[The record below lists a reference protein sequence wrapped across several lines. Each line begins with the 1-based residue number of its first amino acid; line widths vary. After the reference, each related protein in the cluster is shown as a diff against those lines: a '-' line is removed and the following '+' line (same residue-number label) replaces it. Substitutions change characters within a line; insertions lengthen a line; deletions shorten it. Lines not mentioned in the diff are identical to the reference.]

1 MLTVLVTLLPLTVL
15 AAPVKVGVID
25 FEKLFTET
33 KTARVDKAELDRLL
47 TTKQTE
53 VDLRKATLQKAR
65 AELVAAAKTMD
76 AVARARREA
85 ELDAENAAL
94 KKLFEEAQTLVNA
107 RERELTNRVVSDAK
121 LIAPEL
127 AKQKGILMVLGAAE
141 ALFWTAPSVVQ
152 VDLTAEIARALDQRL
167 ALKTTR

>member
-1 MLTVLVTLLPLTVL
+1 MLTALLTLLPLTAL

-33 KTARVDKAELDRLL
+33 RTAQVDKAELDRLL
-47 TTKQTE
+47 STRQKE
-53 VDLRKATLQKAR
+53 VDLRKEVLKKAR
-65 AELVAAAKTMD
+65 TELVAAAKTMD

-85 ELDAENAAL
+85 ELDAELAAL
-94 KKLFEEAQTLVNA
+94 KKLFDDAQTEVNA
-107 RERELTNRVVSDAK
+107 RERELSARVVTDAK

-127 AKQKGILMVLGAAE
+127 ARQKGILLVLGAAE

-167 ALKTTR
+167 ALKK